1 MPITN
6 SKKNEIKALIFLVFL
21 FLFTWLIVYTGIF
34 KHVTWIDVPL
44 HFFGGFFMAMF
55 FVSFLRRA
63 IAAERSVTNDIIIV
77 LGASLL
83 IGVAWEVFEYSST
96 RILPSY
102 FSIFRGGN
110 LFDTLKDLVIDIL
123 GSFLAFLFFKR
134 RR

>member
-1 MPITN
+1 MSITN
-6 SKKNEIKALIFLVFL
+6 YKKNEIRALIFLTFL
-21 FLFTWLIVYTGIF
+21 FLFTLLIVYTGIF

-44 HFFGGFFMAMF
+44 HFFGGFFVAMF

>member
-1 MPITN
+1 
-6 SKKNEIKALIFLVFL
+6 
-21 FLFTWLIVYTGIF
+21 
-34 KHVTWIDVPL
+34 
-44 HFFGGFFMAMF
+44 MAMF

>member
-44 HFFGGFFMAMF
+44 HFFGGFFVAMF

-63 IAAERSVTNDIIIV
+63 IAAERSVTNDMIIV